1 MNSIKI
7 ISEDKNLIEKYLE
20 SLDILEQKALIIA
33 QDQLESSFILEKSI
47 GFLKFK
53 QEKEEK
59 EKKEISENHHS

>member
-20 SLDILEQKALIIA
+20 SLNIFQQKALIIA

-53 QEKEEK
+53 QEKEKQEK
-59 EKKEISENHHS
+59 E

>member
-20 SLDILEQKALIIA
+20 SLDIFEQKALIIA

-47 GFLKFK
+47 GFLKYK
-53 QEKEEK
+53 SENKS
-59 EKKEISENHHS
+59 SENHQT

>member
-20 SLDILEQKALIIA
+20 SLDIFEQKALIIA

-53 QEKEEK
+53 QEKEKEEK
-59 EKKEISENHHS
+59 EKEKE